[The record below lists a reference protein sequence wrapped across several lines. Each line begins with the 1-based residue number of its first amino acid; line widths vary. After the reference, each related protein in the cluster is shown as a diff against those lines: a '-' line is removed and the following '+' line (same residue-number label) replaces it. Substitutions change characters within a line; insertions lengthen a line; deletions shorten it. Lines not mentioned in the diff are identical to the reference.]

1 MKKILLI
8 LSLFITG
15 VSFGQ
20 WTRPNN
26 SYGTKV
32 NGISVDSTSLIP
44 TFCGV
49 PKLRSFDKRE
59 KKGAVAFDSCNNRF
73 YTYSPKDSSWSYLG
87 SGSGGRVD
95 STRIK
100 SVPYIDSVFEYVS
113 GTRVYIGK
121 IYKKDGLQS
130 GGEVRRITTNDYEI
144 TAAYYTIEGLDYS
157 AVADTLTLNAYSD
170 SAQFAAIYANTASI
184 FQVRYGDKSSSPL
197 PPVVNKSEEVLI
209 SLVLL
214 MDTGRVIYTPS
225 VDTNWIRNGNNL
237 TSLFSGNLEIN
248 AQARAQGGFNVN
260 PQFSNTVFSGI
271 RGTVPNTFDVVTGNL
286 TAGRFSLVGTGTG
299 AYLDLFGAVNPS
311 SGTGRSGILSLSST
325 FTPSGSSTKKPY
337 SLRAAPTF
345 NYTTHTSDTIFG
357 LDYDPVITGSLN
369 GTPHVGLRVSQGQVL
384 FKALA
389 QVSDTTYKPLGID
402 ANGNVVKLNYW
413 PGSGGGGGS
422 DDLAAVTARGASTS
436 TPTQFDGGLTSTLIL
451 TATDA
456 QFTGTADFINAP
468 SISNGSGLKFYRSAP
483 SGSVDILQ
491 DNITGSRTHQLP
503 DKDGTYAMTADIAQY
518 FDDSSTVVIAD
529 SPIVVTLTETPGA
542 RDTVRISYTAPYKVY
557 TALLTQEGTDA
568 PIATVLENT
577 LGGTVTWSYFNPS
590 TYDATLTG
598 GFPANKTW
606 CIITL
611 STDDYLVAP
620 RAGRRDNDTC
630 RFMYD
635 EGIGAGVQVQV
646 EIRVYN

>member
-1 MKKILLI
+1 MRYILTILFLWALSANGQDTSQYILMKADYKFGKAVFKNNLWIP
-8 LSLFITG
+8 FDTTNYKTG
-15 VSFGQ
+15 IARIGSVIYAG
-20 WTRPNN
+20 N
-26 SYGTKV
+26 GTKWTAQT
-32 NGISVDSTSLIP
+32 G
-44 TFCGV
+44 
-49 PKLRSFDKRE
+49 
-59 KKGAVAFDSCNNRF
+59 
-73 YTYSPKDSSWSYLG
+73 SSG
-87 SGSGGRVD
+87 GGRVD
-95 STRIK
+95 SVRIK

-157 AVADTLTLNAYSD
+157 AVADTLTLNTYSD

-184 FQVRYGDKSSSPL
+184 FQVRYGDKSSSPI

-237 TSLFSGNLEIN
+237 TSLFSGNLEVN

-337 SLRAAPTF
+337 SLRIAPTF
-345 NYTTHTSDTIFG
+345 NYTTHQSDTIFG
-357 LDYDPVITGSLN
+357 LDYDPTITGGLN
-369 GTPHVGLRVSQGQVL
+369 STPHVGLRINQGDII
-384 FKALA
+384 FRKFA
-389 QVSDTTYKPLGID
+389 
-402 ANGNVVKLNYW
+402 
-413 PGSGGGGGS
+413 GGGS
-422 DDLAAVTARGASTS
+422 KTLIINNDGKVDTTSTSGGSGTDDLAAVTARGATTS
-436 TPTQFDGGLTSTLIL
+436 TPTQFDGGLTSNGVF
-451 TATDA
+451 TAADALFTGPA
-456 QFTGTADFINAP
+456 QFINSPA
-468 SISNGSGLKFYRSAP
+468 ITNGNGLRYERSAP
-483 SGSVDILQ
+483 SGSVDVLQ

-542 RDTVRISYTAPYKVY
+542 RDTVRITYAASYKVY
-557 TALLTQEGTDA
+557 TALMIQSGTDDPTA
-568 PIATVLENT
+568 NVLENT
-577 LGGTVTWSYFNPS
+577 IGSLTWARQNPGI
-590 TYDATLTG
+590 YVATCTG
-598 GFPANKTW
+598 CFTENKTTPISGVLILTTDGQVYNIKGYRNSDDEY
-606 CIITL
+606 IIETGN
-611 STDDYLVAP
+611 A
-620 RAGRRDNDTC
+620 ND
-630 RFMYD
+630 
-635 EGIGAGVQVQV
+635 GIGDNFLANSMI
-646 EIRVYN
+646 EIRVYY

>member
-1 MKKILLI
+1 MRYILTILFLWALSANGQDTSQYILMKADYKFGKAVFKNNLWIP
-8 LSLFITG
+8 FDTTNYKTG
-15 VSFGQ
+15 IARIGSVIYAG
-20 WTRPNN
+20 N
-26 SYGTKV
+26 GTKWTAQT
-32 NGISVDSTSLIP
+32 G
-44 TFCGV
+44 
-49 PKLRSFDKRE
+49 
-59 KKGAVAFDSCNNRF
+59 
-73 YTYSPKDSSWSYLG
+73 SSG
-87 SGSGGRVD
+87 GGRVD
-95 STRIK
+95 SVRIK

-337 SLRAAPTF
+337 SLRIAPTF
-345 NYTTHTSDTIFG
+345 NYTTHQSDTIFG
-357 LDYDPVITGSLN
+357 LDYDPTITGGLN
-369 GTPHVGLRVSQGQVL
+369 GTPHVGLRIAKGDVI

-389 QVSDTTYKPLGID
+389 EVSDTTYKPLGID
-402 ANGNVVKLNYW
+402 ANGNVVKLSYW
-413 PGSGGGGGS
+413 PGSGGGGS
-422 DDLAAVTARGASTS
+422 DDLAAVTARGATTS
-436 TPTQFDGGLTSTLIL
+436 TPVQFDGGLTSTLFL

-468 SISNGSGLKFYRSAP
+468 SISNGSGLKFYRGAP

-542 RDTVRISYTAPYKVY
+542 RDTVRITYAAPYKVY
-557 TALLTQEGTDA
+557 TALMIQSGTDA
-568 PIATVLENT
+568 PTANVLENT
-577 LGGTVTWSYFNPS
+577 IGSLTWARQNPGI
-590 TYDATLTG
+590 YVATCTG
-598 GFPANKTW
+598 CFTENKTTPISGVLILTTDGQVYNIKGYRNSDDEY
-606 CIITL
+606 IIETGN
-611 STDDYLVAP
+611 A
-620 RAGRRDNDTC
+620 ND
-630 RFMYD
+630 
-635 EGIGAGVQVQV
+635 GIGDNFLANSMI
-646 EIRVYN
+646 EIRVYY

>member
-1 MKKILLI
+1 MRYILTILFLWALSANGQDTSQYILMKADYKFGKAVFKNNLWIP
-8 LSLFITG
+8 FDTTNYKTG
-15 VSFGQ
+15 IARIGSVIYAG
-20 WTRPNN
+20 N
-26 SYGTKV
+26 GTKWTAQT
-32 NGISVDSTSLIP
+32 G
-44 TFCGV
+44 
-49 PKLRSFDKRE
+49 
-59 KKGAVAFDSCNNRF
+59 
-73 YTYSPKDSSWSYLG
+73 SSG
-87 SGSGGRVD
+87 GGRVD
-95 STRIK
+95 SVRIK

-337 SLRAAPTF
+337 SLRIAPTF
-345 NYTTHTSDTIFG
+345 NYTTHQSDTIFG
-357 LDYDPVITGSLN
+357 LDYDPTITGGLN
-369 GTPHVGLRVSQGQVL
+369 STPHVGLRINQGDIIFKSLQV
-384 FKALA
+384 
-389 QVSDTTYKPLGID
+389 
-402 ANGNVVKLNYW
+402 VV
-413 PGSGGGGGS
+413 
-422 DDLAAVTARGASTS
+422 AR
-436 TPTQFDGGLTSTLIL
+436 P
-451 TATDA
+451 
-456 QFTGTADFINAP
+456 
-468 SISNGSGLKFYRSAP
+468 
-483 SGSVDILQ
+483 
-491 DNITGSRTHQLP
+491 
-503 DKDGTYAMTADIAQY
+503 
-518 FDDSSTVVIAD
+518 
-529 SPIVVTLTETPGA
+529 
-542 RDTVRISYTAPYKVY
+542 
-557 TALLTQEGTDA
+557 
-568 PIATVLENT
+568 
-577 LGGTVTWSYFNPS
+577 
-590 TYDATLTG
+590 
-598 GFPANKTW
+598 
-606 CIITL
+606 
-611 STDDYLVAP
+611 
-620 RAGRRDNDTC
+620 
-630 RFMYD
+630 
-635 EGIGAGVQVQV
+635 
-646 EIRVYN
+646 

>member
-1 MKKILLI
+1 MRYILTILFLWALSANGQDTSQYILMKADYKFGKAVFKNNLWIP
-8 LSLFITG
+8 FDTTNYKTG
-15 VSFGQ
+15 IARIGSVIYAG
-20 WTRPNN
+20 N
-26 SYGTKV
+26 GTKWTAQT
-32 NGISVDSTSLIP
+32 G
-44 TFCGV
+44 
-49 PKLRSFDKRE
+49 
-59 KKGAVAFDSCNNRF
+59 
-73 YTYSPKDSSWSYLG
+73 SSG
-87 SGSGGRVD
+87 GGRVD
-95 STRIK
+95 SVRIK

-337 SLRAAPTF
+337 SLRIAPTF
-345 NYTTHTSDTIFG
+345 NYTTHQSDTIFG
-357 LDYDPVITGSLN
+357 LDYDPTITGGLN
-369 GTPHVGLRVSQGQVL
+369 STPHVGLRINQGDII
-384 FKALA
+384 FRKFA
-389 QVSDTTYKPLGID
+389 
-402 ANGNVVKLNYW
+402 
-413 PGSGGGGGS
+413 GGGS
-422 DDLAAVTARGASTS
+422 KTLIINNDGKVDTTSTSGGSGTDDLAAVTARGATTS
-436 TPTQFDGGLTSTLIL
+436 TPTQFDGGLTSNGVF
-451 TATDA
+451 TAADALFTGPA
-456 QFTGTADFINAP
+456 QFINSPA
-468 SISNGSGLKFYRSAP
+468 ITNGNGLRYERSAP
-483 SGSVDILQ
+483 SGSVDVLQ

-542 RDTVRISYTAPYKVY
+542 RDTVRITYAAPYKVY
-557 TALLTQEGTDA
+557 TALMIQSGTDA
-568 PIATVLENT
+568 PTANVLENT
-577 LGGTVTWSYFNPS
+577 IGSLTWARQNPGI
-590 TYDATLTG
+590 YVATCTG
-598 GFPANKTW
+598 CFTENKTTPISGVLILTTDGQVYNIKGYRNSDDEY
-606 CIITL
+606 IIETGN
-611 STDDYLVAP
+611 A
-620 RAGRRDNDTC
+620 ND
-630 RFMYD
+630 
-635 EGIGAGVQVQV
+635 GIGDNFLANSMI
-646 EIRVYN
+646 EIRVYY

>member
-1 MKKILLI
+1 MRYILTILFLWALSANGQDTSQYILMKADYKFGKAVFKNNLWIP
-8 LSLFITG
+8 FDTTNYKTG
-15 VSFGQ
+15 IARIGSVIYAG
-20 WTRPNN
+20 N
-26 SYGTKV
+26 GTKWTAQT
-32 NGISVDSTSLIP
+32 G
-44 TFCGV
+44 
-49 PKLRSFDKRE
+49 
-59 KKGAVAFDSCNNRF
+59 
-73 YTYSPKDSSWSYLG
+73 SSG
-87 SGSGGRVD
+87 GGRVD
-95 STRIK
+95 SVRIK

-157 AVADTLTLNAYSD
+157 AVADTLTLNTYSD

-184 FQVRYGDKSSSPL
+184 FQVRYGDKSSSPI

-337 SLRAAPTF
+337 SLRIAPTF
-345 NYTTHTSDTIFG
+345 NYTTHQSDTIFG
-357 LDYDPVITGSLN
+357 LDYDPTITGGLN
-369 GTPHVGLRVSQGQVL
+369 STPHVGLRINQGDII
-384 FKALA
+384 FRKFA
-389 QVSDTTYKPLGID
+389 
-402 ANGNVVKLNYW
+402 
-413 PGSGGGGGS
+413 GGGS
-422 DDLAAVTARGASTS
+422 KTLIINNDGKVDTTSTSGGSGTDDLAAVTARGATTS
-436 TPTQFDGGLTSTLIL
+436 TPTQFDGGLTSNGVF
-451 TATDA
+451 TAADALFTGPA
-456 QFTGTADFINAP
+456 QFINSPA
-468 SISNGSGLKFYRSAP
+468 ITNGNGLRYERSAP
-483 SGSVDILQ
+483 SGSVDVLQ

-542 RDTVRISYTAPYKVY
+542 RDTVRITYAASYKVY
-557 TALLTQEGTDA
+557 TALMIQSGTDDPTA
-568 PIATVLENT
+568 NVLENT
-577 LGGTVTWSYFNPS
+577 IGSLTWARQNPGI
-590 TYDATLTG
+590 YVATCTG
-598 GFPANKTW
+598 CFTENKTTPISGVLILTTDGQVYNIKGYRNSDDEY
-606 CIITL
+606 IIETGN
-611 STDDYLVAP
+611 A
-620 RAGRRDNDTC
+620 ND
-630 RFMYD
+630 
-635 EGIGAGVQVQV
+635 GIGDNFLANSMI
-646 EIRVYN
+646 EIRVYY